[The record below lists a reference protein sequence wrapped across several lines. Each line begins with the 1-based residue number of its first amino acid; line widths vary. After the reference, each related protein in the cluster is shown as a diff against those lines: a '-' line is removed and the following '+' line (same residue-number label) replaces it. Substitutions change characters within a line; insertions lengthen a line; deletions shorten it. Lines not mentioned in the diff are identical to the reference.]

1 MAHVTEAVWAPAEAL
16 LGRPAER
23 SWTYEIGEAEMDMV
37 VSSTRGQT
45 RLHDVT
51 LFIMNGAGQF
61 ALIKK
66 HGYPEGAWRAPGGGV
81 NPGEAFEAGAR
92 REAREETGLDVRL
105 TRYLL
110 RVRVT
115 FTCGVRTQP
124 WVTHVVLATADDQ
137 TLATGDPK
145 EISGV
150 RWGTMEELC
159 GPIAEVMLDSG
170 RGLFVY
176 RVALHREVDRL
187 LAQTQP

>member
-1 MAHVTEAVWAPAEAL
+1 MAHVTDAVWAPAEAA

-51 LFIMNGAGQF
+51 IFISNGAGEL

-66 HGYPEGAWRAPGGGV
+66 HNYPEGAWRAPGGGI
-81 NPGEAFEAGAR
+81 NPGETFEAGAW
-92 REAREETGLDVRL
+92 REAREETGLEVRL

-110 RVRVT
+110 RVNVT
-115 FTCGVRTQP
+115 LTCGARSQP
-124 WVTHVVLATADDQ
+124 WTTHVVLATADDQ
-137 TLATGDPK
+137 ALATGDPK

-150 RWGTMEELC
+150 RWGSLKELC
-159 GPIAEVMLDSG
+159 GPIAEIMLNSG
-170 RGLFVY
+170 RGLFIY
-176 RVALHREVDRL
+176 RVALHREVARL
-187 LAQTQP
+187 ITNLK